1 MFQVDADNSKM
12 LLRVV
17 YAQRVTVEETT
28 RGRQNLADSV
38 GALKPGF
45 KLLTDLSGLEFMDPH
60 CAGDIEWA
68 MDLIDKAGVSKVVRI
83 VPNPSKDI
91 GFKIMSMFHYH
102 RGVPIITC
110 ETAEEAERV
119 LGE

>member
-12 LLRVV
+12 LLKVV
-17 YAQRVTVEETT
+17 YALRVTVEETT
-28 RGRQNLADSV
+28 RGRQKVADSV
-38 GALKPGF
+38 GVLQRGF
-45 KLLTDLSGLEFMDPH
+45 KLLTDLSSLEFMDPN
-60 CAGDIEWA
+60 CAADIEWA
-68 MDLIDKAGVSKVVRI
+68 MDLIDQAGVSKVVRI

-102 RGVPIITC
+102 RGIPIITC
-110 ETAEEAERV
+110 ETAEEAERA